1 MSAGFESDAA
11 KASTGGKV
19 GPRVAPRGMQ
29 PIRMAR
35 LEERKPEVILAI
47 NPTEDPS
54 PDDDVCS
61 SYLGISPNSVKEI
74 YNLWGIWTAICGNTF
89 MSETLGPV
97 SVMFI
102 GRLGATKL
110 GAAVIA
116 IMWTNSS
123 GVALL
128 GGMAG
133 ALDTQC
139 SQAFGSGEMKL
150 VGLHFLRGCIV
161 LTMLCLIV
169 LTMWLTVS
177 RPILNFF
184 AHGDVE
190 QTEQALPYVWYST
203 IGLWPSVMYRATSK
217 WLQAQDL
224 GRGPMIAATYGALA
238 NPVLNYVFIFVY
250 DGGLTGAAIANSMC
264 WIIMLMV
271 LLLRTWRAGIH
282 KQTLYVEKITQQ
294 ELCEGWFDFLRLGIP
309 SAAIVCFEWWSWEM
323 STIIAS
329 RIGRLELAVHGVIL
343 NIGNLYYTMFP
354 LSISQTAAVRV
365 GYFIGKGSPLLAK
378 ESARITI
385 RLTAIM
391 MAVIASLMA
400 MAPNTL
406 GQINTSDADV
416 LEALPRPLF
425 VLSLF
430 AVIDSVSVT
439 LQGVLRGVGEQK
451 MGALGSLLGY
461 YIIGL
466 PLGYQLSL
474 TSGLVGFWQG
484 FTIGSACAALFNF
497 SVYYF
502 LDWKKIRSQSTSE
515 QQ

>member
-1 MSAGFESDAA
+1 
-11 KASTGGKV
+11 
-19 GPRVAPRGMQ
+19 MQ

-54 PDDDVCS
+54 PDFELDDVCS

-97 SVMFI
+97 SVMYVSMSSLRGCEIASRGWCCVLTCRFI

-343 NIGNLYYTMFP
+343 NIGNLYYTSTFYRS
-354 LSISQTAAVRV
+354 LSKSRC
-365 GYFIGKGSPLLAK
+365 F
-378 ESARITI
+378 
-385 RLTAIM
+385 
-391 MAVIASLMA
+391 
-400 MAPNTL
+400 
-406 GQINTSDADV
+406 
-416 LEALPRPLF
+416 
-425 VLSLF
+425 
-430 AVIDSVSVT
+430 
-439 LQGVLRGVGEQK
+439 
-451 MGALGSLLGY
+451 
-461 YIIGL
+461 
-466 PLGYQLSL
+466 
-474 TSGLVGFWQG
+474 
-484 FTIGSACAALFNF
+484 
-497 SVYYF
+497 
-502 LDWKKIRSQSTSE
+502 
-515 QQ
+515 